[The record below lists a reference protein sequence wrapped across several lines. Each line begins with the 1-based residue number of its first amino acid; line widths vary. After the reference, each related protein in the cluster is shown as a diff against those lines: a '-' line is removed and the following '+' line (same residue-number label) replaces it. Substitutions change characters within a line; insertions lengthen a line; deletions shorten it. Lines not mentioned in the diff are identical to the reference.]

1 MPAAKDPEI
10 KQYPAVKSDPDVSP
24 EVAPSVPRS
33 RRKYFFFLWIVL
45 GALLAATAWVA
56 TSSNPLAEGIQEFA
70 GNKHDQAILDT
81 PFSVTPHNFRYY
93 KFTLP
98 EGSTNVAIVGE
109 FAAAADSDNRK
120 SESKGQPQ
128 ETETGIELYVLSES
142 AFAIWQTG
150 YATNSVFES
159 GRVSQGKVQ
168 AELPAGPGV
177 YYLVFSN
184 KFSSKATK
192 KVNADVVLRYKSWL
206 PDWLRRMRS
215 DS

>member
-10 KQYPAVKSDPDVSP
+10 KQYPAVKSDPDVSS
-24 EVAPSVPRS
+24 EAAPPVPRS
-33 RRKYFFFLWIVL
+33 RRKYFFFFWIVL
-45 GALLAATAWVA
+45 PMLFAATAWVA
-56 TSSNPLAEGIQEFA
+56 TSSNPLAQGIQELA
-70 GNKHDQAILDT
+70 GNKHDQAILDA

-109 FAAAADSDNRK
+109 FASAADSDNRK

-128 ETETGIELYVLSES
+128 ETENGIEIYVLSES

-168 AELPAGPGV
+168 ADLPAGSGV

-184 KFSSKATK
+184 KFSAKTGK
-192 KVNADVVLRYKSWL
+192 KVNADVVLRYKSWF

>member
-10 KQYPAVKSDPDVSP
+10 KQDPAVKTDPEGSP
-24 EVAPSVPRS
+24 EGLPPLPRARS
-33 RRKYFFFLWIVL
+33 KYYFFLWVVL
-45 GALLAATAWVA
+45 ASLLAAIAWIA
-56 TSSNPLAEGIQEFA
+56 TSSNPLAEGIQELA

-93 KFTLP
+93 KFSLP

-109 FAAAADSDNRK
+109 FVAAAESDNRK
-120 SESKGQPQ
+120 SPSKSEPQ

-168 AELPAGPGV
+168 ADLPAGPGV

-184 KFSSKATK
+184 KFSSKTTK

-206 PDWLRRMRS
+206 PDWLRRMKS